1 MKKLLLVSLLLP
13 LLVSCSGSVESPV
26 IEITGF
32 FIGDDIKDYSKD
44 MASMPSLKVGD
55 EMTVSLRLDGNGED
69 LNTFIVKEAA
79 EQLGIKAVSYTHL
92 DVYKRQPFIVSP
104 FSGVNSMN
112 VFRLPKIRSFLIDE
126 FRKIIIGLVYPVPGK
141 YSKSSPRDHVP
152 FSFSM
157 IS

>member
-1 MKKLLLVSLLLP
+1 M
-13 LLVSCSGSVESPV
+13 
-26 IEITGF
+26 
-32 FIGDDIKDYSKD
+32 
-44 MASMPSLKVGD
+44 
-55 EMTVSLRLDGNGED
+55 
-69 LNTFIVKEAA
+69 
-79 EQLGIKAVSYTHL
+79 
-92 DVYKRQPFIVSP
+92 VSP